1 MLWPCFDHGPC
12 KVVISSPDPPNI
24 ISKQKKKS
32 ANDPHHFHK
41 RKSAIVP
48 GLWFVNHFPP
58 VRPSPLPARKANWG
72 LDVAW
77 PWVLGCPVQ
86 VQYKSN
92 KSQECN
98 SVEFS
103 VEWIRYPSHIPGSP
117 WNCFEIV
124 QLMAPKCSKHP
135 SLDRSMDV
143 FQIGK
148 ICRATTPHE
157 NYKKRLHLPN
167 SQTLILNITYFWYLG
182 MAQNMSK
189 YINNEATIVSIHV
202 SRFFSR
208 GTFNYICS
216 DPCHPPTAIAS

>member
-12 KVVISSPDPPNI
+12 KVVISSPDPPKI

-103 VEWIRYPSHIPGSP
+103 VEWIRYPSHIPGSHIETALKSFNL
-117 WNCFEIV
+117 WLQN
-124 QLMAPKCSKHP
+124 APNIHRSDRWMSSK
-135 SLDRSMDV
+135 
-143 FQIGK
+143 
-148 ICRATTPHE
+148 
-157 NYKKRLHLPN
+157 
-167 SQTLILNITYFWYLG
+167 
-182 MAQNMSK
+182 
-189 YINNEATIVSIHV
+189 
-202 SRFFSR
+202 
-208 GTFNYICS
+208 
-216 DPCHPPTAIAS
+216 